1 MQRFFVIITIYVHTV
16 KVSIVSK
23 NEIKTVLPGSIAEEI
38 GLEPGDAILKINNHS
53 VTDILDYR
61 FLMSDEEILLTV
73 LTKQGEIAEVEIE
86 KEIYEDLGVEFESGL
101 IDGAK
106 RCANGCVFCFIDQL
120 PKGMRETLYFKD
132 DDTRLSF
139 FQGNYVTLT
148 NVPESEIDRFISM
161 HVSPINVSVHTTNP
175 ELRVKMLKNKNAGN
189 IFERMKKLSDNGI
202 LLNAQI
208 VLCPTLNDGEELERT
223 LSDLLS
229 LGHIRSVSIVPFGKT
244 KYREGLCEIPSVT
257 KEKAVEVIKTLE
269 KWQKKAL
276 KKLGTRLFYASDEL
290 YLKAEME
297 IPPSEEYEGFP
308 QIENGV
314 GLIASMNEEF
324 QMAIKE
330 EYPFKG
336 ERVVSIATGSAAY
349 NFIKSIAKQAENRY
363 NGLKA
368 NVYKIENNFFG
379 EEITVAGLL
388 CGCDIIARLKG
399 KALGDE
405 LIISKSMLRDGTDV
419 LLDDVTVKDI
429 EKELNVKI
437 TPVEN
442 DGYEFLEAL
451 LGV

>member
-1 MQRFFVIITIYVHTV
+1 M
-16 KVSIVSK
+16 KK
-23 NEIKTVLPGSIAEEI
+23 NEIKYVEPGSIAEEI
-38 GLEPGDAILKINNHS
+38 GLEVGDAILKINNQE

-73 LTKQGEIAEVEIE
+73 LTKQGEEVEVEIE
-86 KEIYEDLGVEFESGL
+86 KEVYEDLGVEFESGL

-148 NVPESEIDRFISM
+148 NVSEKDLDRFISM

-189 IFERMKKLSDNGI
+189 VFERLKKLSDNGI
-202 LLNAQI
+202 LLNTQI
-208 VLCPTLNDGEELERT
+208 VLCPSLNDGAELERT
-223 LSDLLS
+223 FDDLLS
-229 LGHIRSVSIVPFGKT
+229 LGHIRSVCVVPIGKT
-244 KYREGLCEIPSVT
+244 KHRAGLCDIPSVT
-257 KEKAVEVIKTLE
+257 QEKAAEVIDCVE

-276 KKLGTRLFYASDEL
+276 KKVGSRLFFASDEF
-290 YLKAEME
+290 YLKAGREF
-297 IPPSEEYEGFP
+297 PSAEEYENFP

-324 QMAIKE
+324 SGALEAGYTLEKE
-330 EYPFKG
+330 
-336 ERVVSIATGSAAY
+336 RHVSVATGVSAY
-349 NFIKSIAKQAENRY
+349 NFIKSIAKKAENRY
-363 NGLKA
+363 NNLKA
-368 NVYKIENNFFG
+368 DVYEIQNDFFG

-388 CGCDIIARLKG
+388 CGCDIIKNLKG
-399 KALGDE
+399 KDLGEE
-405 LIISKSMLRDGTDV
+405 LLISKSMLRDSSDV
-419 LLDDVTVKDI
+419 LLDNVTI
-429 EKELNVKI
+429 ENLEKELGVRVRA
-437 TPVEN
+437 VEN

-451 LGV
+451 LGI

>member
-1 MQRFFVIITIYVHTV
+1 M
-16 KVSIVSK
+16 KK

-38 GLEPGDAILKINNHS
+38 GLEPGDAILKINNHQ

-61 FLMSDEEILLTV
+61 FLMSDEEIVLEILTN
-73 LTKQGEIAEVEIE
+73 QGETVEVEIE
-86 KEIYEDLGVEFESGL
+86 KDAYEDLGVEFESGL

-175 ELRVKMLKNKNAGN
+175 QLRVKMLKNKNAGN

-208 VLCPTLNDGEELERT
+208 VLCPTLNDGEELKRT

-244 KYREGLCEIPSVT
+244 KFRQGLCDIPSVT
-257 KEKAVEVIKTLE
+257 KEKAREVIATVE
-269 KWQKKAL
+269 EWQKKAL
-276 KKLGTRLFYASDEL
+276 ETVGTRLFYASDEF

-314 GLIASMNEEF
+314 GLIASMKEEF
-324 QMAIKE
+324 YLAIE
-330 EYPFKG
+330 EDYEPKG
-336 ERVVSIATGSAAY
+336 NRHVSIVTGVAAY
-349 NFIKSIAKQAENRY
+349 NFIKTIAKEAENKY
-363 NGLKA
+363 NNLKVD
-368 NVYKIENNFFG
+368 VYKIVNNFFG

-388 CGCDIIARLKG
+388 CGCDIISQLESFD
-399 KALGDE
+399 LGDE
-405 LIISKSMLRDGTDV
+405 LLLSKSMLRDCTDM
-419 LLDDVTVKDI
+419 LLDNVTLTDLQ
-429 EKELNVKI
+429 EKLNVKVRA
-437 TPVEN
+437 VEN

-451 LGV
+451 LGI